1 MPDLR
6 PLLSGLLRLARAARS
21 AVFVV
26 VFLVYLIFFMGLGQR
41 LIVIPLTWLLPASGA
56 RILAPWVRLQAH
68 ISLWLFRIFAGVRV
82 TVDGHIGPES
92 CIVVMNHQSLFDIPL
107 ACDLIRG
114 PYPLIP
120 VRRRYQKVPVISHLI
135 RLAGHPYVDPGQRK
149 RPADRAAMT
158 RAVEALGRGDNSFL
172 IYAEGHRSREEGTI
186 RPFETGGLRLAFAHA
201 PEHPVYT
208 ILVEGF
214 ASIRTLADV
223 SLRVAGTRARATVM
237 GPFTIPRDP
246 DQHNDFIASLRQR
259 MVDHL
264 AERAPEAGTTTAD
277 ERSPAHP

>member
-1 MPDLR
+1 MGPIQWLVVGPWMRLR
-6 PLLSGLLRLARAARS
+6 PDRRREIMRSWQLAHAR
-21 AVFVV
+21 VV
-26 VFLVYLIFFMGLGQR
+26 LGF
-41 LIVIPLTWLLPASGA
+41 A
-56 RILAPWVRLQAH
+56 RVLAD
-68 ISLWLFRIFAGVRV
+68 VRV
-82 TVDGHIGPES
+82 AIEGAIPPES
-92 CIVVMNHQSLFDIPL
+92 VIVVMNHQSLFDIPL
-107 ACDLIRG
+107 GCWMIRG

-120 VRRRYQKVPVISHLI
+120 VRRRYQKVPVIATLI
-135 RLAGHPYVDPGQRK
+135 RLAGHPYVDPGKRK
-149 RPADRAAMT
+149 RPEDRAAMT
-158 RAVEALGRGDNSFL
+158 HAVEALGRGDNSFL
-172 IYAEGHRSREEGTI
+172 IYAEGHRSSHEGTI

-259 MVDHL
+259 MVDRI
-264 AERAPEAGTTTAD
+264 AAQRAASSGNPAD
-277 ERSPAHP
+277 ERSAARA